1 MLSACY
7 RARLACFAIALMS
20 PCAHPKQ
27 TGRRAYCQAHR
38 LQYHSPV
45 HRAYHLV
52 RLSVFLAVVLFDVS
66 KLSRFQAVKSL
77 AAYLPTLLL
86 SQVHQS
92 RMAAAS
98 AAATAGVASSA
109 ASKTVSGGM
118 RGGGSGANL
127 KSFQVSL
134 GSSATAST
142 MSKRIQNMLTLLS
155 LPSSLSVPRLNGSS
169 RTRTSRWRSA
179 CQTVSTIWIPF

>member
-1 MLSACY
+1 
-7 RARLACFAIALMS
+7 MS

-52 RLSVFLAVVLFDVS
+52 RLSVFLAVVLFDVC
-66 KLSRFQAVKSL
+66 KLSRFQAVKFSRWL
-77 AAYLPTLLL
+77 PTYLPTLLL
-86 SQVHQS
+86 PQVHQN